1 MQALY
6 ARQSAS
12 ISELKKNPTALIEQ
26 SLGEPI
32 VILNHNTPSAYL
44 VPSSTFEKMME
55 LLDDLELNQIC
66 NERAK
71 DKKNATAVTLDELL
85 SDEF

>member
-6 ARQSAS
+6 ARHSAS
-12 ISELKKNPTALIEQ
+12 ISELKKNPTALIEG
-26 SLGEPI
+26 SFGEPI

-44 VPSSTFEKMME
+44 VPSQTFEKMME
-55 LLDDLELNQIC
+55 LLEDFELNKLC
-66 NERAK
+66 DERAK
-71 DKKNATAVTLDELL
+71 DKQNAVSVSLNELL